1 MRLLRHSST
10 VRISVL
16 LRTFLM
22 IMNSAAY
29 VIPRRVLPRVLRS
42 IPRRSFSSTTPASMA
57 MMMTPSGSEIMAA
70 LGKKDASAYVGNNVE
85 TAMACLANA
94 DAVCFDVDSTVI
106 AEEGID
112 VLAAYLGKGDAVAAL
127 TKKAMEGSTKFQ
139 DALTERLGIM
149 EPSQKQI
156 FNCLKENPLE
166 LSPGIDSLVEA
177 LHEAGID
184 VYLVSGGFR
193 IMIEPVA
200 KTLCIAKTNIY
211 ANTILFDA
219 QGNYA
224 GFDVNEPTS
233 ADMGKPKAL
242 QTIKDEHGYNTMIM
256 VGDGATDAQAKPPAD
271 AFIGFGGII
280 TRQAVKD
287 KACWFVTDFCD
298 MERIVR
304 QFGGK
309 NRS

>member
-1 MRLLRHSST
+1 MSSKHIGPFRWLSLMRLQPT
-10 VRISVL
+10 PAVGISVL
-16 LRTFLM
+16 LHTLP
-22 IMNSAAY
+22 ITMNSAAF
-29 VIPRRVLPRVLRS
+29 VITRRVLPRVLRS
-42 IPRRSFSSTTPASMA
+42 VPLRPFSSTSSMA
-57 MMMTPSGSEIMAA
+57 MTPSGSEIMSA
-70 LGKKDASAYVGNNVE
+70 LGKDASAYVGNSVE
-85 TAMACLANA
+85 AAMECLAKA

-139 DALTERLGIM
+139 DALNERLGIM
-149 EPSQKQI
+149 EPSEEQI

-177 LHEAGID
+177 LHDAGID

-200 KTLCIAKTNIY
+200 RNLCIAKTNIY

-233 ADMGKPKAL
+233 ADMGK
-242 QTIKDEHGYNTMIM
+242 
-256 VGDGATDAQAKPPAD
+256 AK
-271 AFIGFGGII
+271 GTSNNQG
-280 TRQAVKD
+280 
-287 KACWFVTDFCD
+287 
-298 MERIVR
+298 
-304 QFGGK
+304 
-309 NRS
+309 